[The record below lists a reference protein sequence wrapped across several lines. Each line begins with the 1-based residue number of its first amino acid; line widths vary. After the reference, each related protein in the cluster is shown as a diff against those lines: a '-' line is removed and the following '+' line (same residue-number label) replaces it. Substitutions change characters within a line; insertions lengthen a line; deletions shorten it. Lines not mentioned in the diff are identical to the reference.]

1 MTGASFEMITQKGRG
16 GEAESIEFFQLKDLL
31 QAVAKI
37 FAFEITNILVPA
49 GGLNCNSF
57 AY

>member
-1 MTGASFEMITQKGRG
+1 MKTQKERGREKG
-16 GEAESIEFFQLKDLL
+16 PIEYFQLRDLI
-31 QAVAKI
+31 QALAKI